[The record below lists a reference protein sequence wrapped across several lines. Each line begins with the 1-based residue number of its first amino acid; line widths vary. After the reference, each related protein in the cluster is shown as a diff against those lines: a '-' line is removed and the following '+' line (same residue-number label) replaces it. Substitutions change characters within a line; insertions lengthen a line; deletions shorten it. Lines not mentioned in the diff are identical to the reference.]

1 MVAASL
7 VGNASRDK
15 VDDMSSTD
23 SEWPE
28 TFNIT
33 NPMTVAI
40 VILALAILFSL
51 AWRDPFKGPDNPA

>member
-1 MVAASL
+1 
-7 VGNASRDK
+7 
-15 VDDMSSTD
+15 MSSTD